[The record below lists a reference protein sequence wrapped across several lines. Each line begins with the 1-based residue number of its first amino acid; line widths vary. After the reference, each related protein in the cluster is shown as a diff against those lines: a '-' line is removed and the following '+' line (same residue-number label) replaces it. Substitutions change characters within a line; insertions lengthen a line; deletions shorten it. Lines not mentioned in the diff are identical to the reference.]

1 MSDFDMEAAFGVSS
15 TMAPLQEEPRPAKE
29 ENAIPQAL
37 DSFDMDAAFETVD
50 PAPSALAIKVRENL
64 ALSLGSNPDQEA
76 AMRKTARQTG
86 APVSAVRTYPEE
98 AHQQAALDHI
108 EAQELPERFPSTAWF
123 LSKLQHAQIAHD
135 DVDNLTQIEVAIR
148 AGEDRVP
155 NLVEDAAALHDS
167 GESFSTKT
175 YRMRLVERLRLI
187 AGWSNGSENIPFMQP
202 EDAVPKHSVW
212 YELATQP
219 GQGFWDTFAAGFAP
233 DLTGPAST
241 GLGKVARS
249 AGALGGFI
257 VGAPLKF
264 AQGIVAG
271 VRMLETMATDSVA
284 KALLKD
290 VVRQSS
296 TLALASGLTATGRM
310 LDANTPAQA
319 LATVGHAAAG
329 GAQLGMVFGVAGRLL
344 PDATLAQFAGRAL
357 GINLAIDS
365 LNGTSPF
372 DSRSLEEKV
381 FDYGLNTFFSL
392 RGAGHVQGGWFHDAV
407 RADIAQQD
415 AANLQHLLKEAVASK
430 VRHRDPDA
438 FKQFIDQA
446 RTDSP
451 LQQVYIDADALMQV
465 LAQAQMDSQAFASL
479 LPEVAG
485 QLPEAQ
491 ITSGMVRIPLQDL
504 VTHVAGTNLE
514 PFLLPHLRTDPE
526 GMTPY
531 EAQAF
536 VQKHPDQFEQEAAQL
551 GQRQPDNTRIH
562 SPDFPTELENANLST
577 FLQQSSPLFLNTA
590 QGPAS
595 KRFAQGF
602 ERWLFEGEAAD
613 AQEQHPFADFR
624 DWLLRQYRAQRNGP
638 IALSPEVRR
647 VLELLHSS
655 EEALKTTQ
663 AAQSQAPLFT
673 TQETS
678 GLSEEAWHAY
688 QALGE
693 AATAEAMQILQKRSL
708 RDVQWLSRAKS
719 DVLKTLQQQANVQRQ
734 HIQAE
739 VEAELSVQPV
749 YRAQQFLE
757 HGTLEWKEVPHLLQN
772 GDAQNTKLSITL
784 LKQQYGNHP
793 DALWRTLPTGKHGWV
808 AAKGL
813 DPDFVAELTGFAS
826 GDALVR
832 ALSVASPWREAVLTL
847 TDQRM
852 LARYGELVDPQALSR
867 AADEAVHSDLRA
879 RILAT
884 ELAALDH
891 AVGPWQQLT
900 RTAKE
905 AAHRTIAHQ
914 RIRDIQPSLYTVVE
928 ARAGREAKAAFASG
942 DIAEA
947 AKAKRTQL
955 LNHHLAKAS
964 LEARSEIQKI
974 RRYLSRFGKKSTH
987 KALDAE
993 YHAQINALL
1002 ERHDLRISIT
1012 HRALAR
1018 RQSLQ
1023 NWVEAQLKQGY
1034 QPAIPERLLEDAART
1049 HYKDLLLEDFRGL
1062 SDAIHSIEHLGRLKQ
1077 KLLDA
1082 RKERDFN
1089 TAVDEALAQSAS
1101 LPPRTIPTPRN
1112 PGESGSGLDKVQG
1125 YFLRAKSSLR
1135 SADASLLKM
1144 EQVLSWLDN
1153 HSPNGLFHRI
1163 VFQPISDA
1171 GVRENDLRITITQRL
1186 RTLAKTLPK
1195 ESQRDF
1201 GQRYTLP
1208 ELIDTRTGK
1217 PSSLLKSELLAIAL
1231 NTGNDSNFKKM
1242 LEGEQWSV
1250 EGVEAALHRH
1260 MGQADWDFVQGVWDT
1275 LESLWPQIEA
1285 LEKRLSGV
1293 APPKVE
1299 AREVVTPYGT
1309 YRGGYYP
1316 VIYDPLRSFDVEQ
1329 NRQRNADQLFEENNY
1344 RRASTP
1350 KGHTIARKEY
1360 AAPLYL
1366 SLSVLP
1372 RHLSQVIHDIAYR
1385 EAVIN
1390 ADRFLADS
1398 RIRTRIEN
1406 TLGHEYY
1413 AQFRPWLQSIAN
1425 DRVVDA
1431 RGLAFW
1437 DRMAHWTR
1445 TSATMVGLGFR
1456 LSTMLIHGASAA
1468 SNSVGELGVRW
1479 MRSGMQAFF
1488 GSPQKMKGAY
1498 DFVTTRSGEMRH
1510 RMGEVDRDIREA
1522 LREMELASEFGPLG
1536 ALQRL
1541 NHAVKRTAY
1550 YGIAML
1556 DMASALPTWLGAY
1569 NRALHEGL
1577 AEESAIYAADHAV
1590 RNAHGGAGIK
1600 DMAAIQRGS
1609 EFQKLFTMF
1618 YSFWN
1623 HFYNRQRD
1631 IARRA
1636 ASILGSLRE
1645 GKYEKAREDFSLVLA
1660 RSWFYFVVPQLIHA
1674 ALKPSYRNEEDEE
1687 HWAHWAAEELAL
1699 GMFSGI
1705 PVARDIAGSVLGG
1718 RSYVATPAAQMVV
1731 TTLRSAKDLSHLMHD
1746 EDVSDTWRQHAL
1758 QTAGYVFGLPTGQA
1772 AQTGLYLWDVM
1783 QGEEDPQDLAD
1794 WWRGVVYGRGRD

>member
-1 MSDFDMEAAFGVSS
+1 
-15 TMAPLQEEPRPAKE
+15 
-29 ENAIPQAL
+29 
-37 DSFDMDAAFETVD
+37 
-50 PAPSALAIKVRENL
+50 
-64 ALSLGSNPDQEA
+64 
-76 AMRKTARQTG
+76 
-86 APVSAVRTYPEE
+86 
-98 AHQQAALDHI
+98 
-108 EAQELPERFPSTAWF
+108 
-123 LSKLQHAQIAHD
+123 
-135 DVDNLTQIEVAIR
+135 
-148 AGEDRVP
+148 
-155 NLVEDAAALHDS
+155 
-167 GESFSTKT
+167 
-175 YRMRLVERLRLI
+175 
-187 AGWSNGSENIPFMQP
+187 
-202 EDAVPKHSVW
+202 
-212 YELATQP
+212 
-219 GQGFWDTFAAGFAP
+219 
-233 DLTGPAST
+233 
-241 GLGKVARS
+241 
-249 AGALGGFI
+249 
-257 VGAPLKF
+257 
-264 AQGIVAG
+264 
-271 VRMLETMATDSVA
+271 
-284 KALLKD
+284 
-290 VVRQSS
+290 
-296 TLALASGLTATGRM
+296 
-310 LDANTPAQA
+310 
-319 LATVGHAAAG
+319 
-329 GAQLGMVFGVAGRLL
+329 
-344 PDATLAQFAGRAL
+344 
-357 GINLAIDS
+357 
-365 LNGTSPF
+365 
-372 DSRSLEEKV
+372 
-381 FDYGLNTFFSL
+381 
-392 RGAGHVQGGWFHDAV
+392 
-407 RADIAQQD
+407 
-415 AANLQHLLKEAVASK
+415 HLLKEAAASK
-430 VRHRDPDA
+430 VRQRDPDA
-438 FKQFIDQA
+438 FNQFIDQA

-451 LQQVYIDADALMQV
+451 LQQVYIDADALMQA
-465 LAQAQMDSQAFASL
+465 LAQAQMDSKAFASL

-491 ITSGMVRIPLQDL
+491 ITGGMVRIPLHDL
-504 VTHVAGTNLE
+504 ATHVAGTDLE

-526 GMTPY
+526 GMMSY

-551 GQRQPDNTRIH
+551 GQQQLENTLVH
-562 SPDFPTELENANLST
+562 PPDFPTQFENENLST
-577 FLQQSSPLFLNTA
+577 FLQQSSPLFLKTA

-613 AQEQHPFADFR
+613 VQEQRQFADFR
-624 DWLLRQYRAQRNGP
+624 AWLLRQYRSQRNGP
-638 IALSPEVRR
+638 IAISPEVRS
-647 VLELLHSS
+647 VLKLLHNSA
-655 EEALKTTQ
+655 EALKATQ

-708 RDVQWLSRAKS
+708 RDMQWLSRAKS
-719 DVLKTLQQQANVQRQ
+719 DVIKTLQQQADVKRQ

-757 HGTLEWKEVPHLLQN
+757 QGTLEGKEVPHLLQS

-784 LKQQYGNHP
+784 LKQQYGNRP

-808 AAKGL
+808 ASKGL

-832 ALSVASPWREAVLTL
+832 ALSVASPWREAVHTL

-852 LARYGELVDPQALSR
+852 LSRYGELVDPQALSR

-905 AAHRTIAHQ
+905 AAHRAIAHQ

-928 ARAGREAKAAFASG
+928 ARAGREAKAAFVSG
-942 DIAEA
+942 DTAAA
-947 AKAKRTQL
+947 AKAK
-955 LNHHLAKAS
+955 H
-964 LEARSEIQKI
+964 
-974 RRYLSRFGKKSTH
+974 
-987 KALDAE
+987 AE
-993 YHAQINALL
+993 YHAQINTLL
-1002 ERHDLRISIT
+1002 ERHDLRTNIT

-1023 NWVEAQLKQGY
+1023 HWVEAQLKQGY
-1034 QPAIPERLLEDAART
+1034 QPAIPERLLEDAARM

-1101 LPPRTIPTPRN
+1101 LPPRTVPTPRN
-1112 PGESGSGLDKVQG
+1112 P
-1125 YFLRAKSSLR
+1125 
-1135 SADASLLKM
+1135 
-1144 EQVLSWLDN
+1144 DN

-1171 GVRENDLRITITQRL
+1171 GVRENDLRIAITQQL
-1186 RTLAKTLPK
+1186 RGLAKTLPK
-1195 ESQRDF
+1195 EAQRDF

-1242 LEGEQWSV
+1242 LEGEHWSV
-1250 EGVEAALHRH
+1250 EDVEAALHRH
-1260 MGQADWDFVQGVWDT
+1260 MGQADWDFVQGIWDT
-1275 LESLWPQIEA
+1275 IESLWPQVEA

-1329 NRQRNADQLFEENNY
+1329 NRQRSADQLFEENNY
-1344 RRASTP
+1344 RHASTP
-1350 KGHTIARKEY
+1350 KGHTITRKEY

-1390 ADRFLADS
+1390 ADHFLADT

-1406 TLGHEYY
+1406 TLGREYY
-1413 AQFRPWLQSIAN
+1413 AQFRPC
-1425 DRVVDA
+1425 
-1431 RGLAFW
+1431 
-1437 DRMAHWTR
+1437 
-1445 TSATMVGLGFR
+1445 
-1456 LSTMLIHGASAA
+1456 
-1468 SNSVGELGVRW
+1468 
-1479 MRSGMQAFF
+1479 
-1488 GSPQKMKGAY
+1488 
-1498 DFVTTRSGEMRH
+1498 GEMRH

-1522 LREMELASEFGPLG
+1522 LREMELASESGPLG
-1536 ALQRL
+1536 TLQRL

-1577 AEESAIYAADHAV
+1577 GEESAIYAADHSV

-1636 ASILGSLRE
+1636 ASIPGSLRAW
-1645 GKYEKAREDFSLVLA
+1645 KYEKAREDFSLVLA
-1660 RSWFYFVVPQLIHA
+1660 RSWFYFVVPQLMHA
-1674 ALKPSYRNEEDEE
+1674 ALKPSYSNEEDEE

-1718 RSYVATPAAQMVV
+1718 RSYVATPAAQMVI
-1731 TTLRSAKDLSHLMHD
+1731 TTLRSAKDLSHLMRD